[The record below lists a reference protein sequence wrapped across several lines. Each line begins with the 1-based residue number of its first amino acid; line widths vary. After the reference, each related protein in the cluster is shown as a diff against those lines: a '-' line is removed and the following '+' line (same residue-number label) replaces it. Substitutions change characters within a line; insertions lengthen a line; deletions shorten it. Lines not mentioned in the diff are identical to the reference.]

1 MDQEILKSY
10 SRLNDL
16 NVSRET
22 FLDFENYISMIIEK
36 NEKINIISQNT
47 SSKKSIIERHI
58 IDSAQIIDFVDLNC
72 NTTSDL
78 GTGGGMPGLIV
89 AIVMKKIKNDMKVN
103 LYEKSYHKCVFLRE
117 VSKKLNLNTEIIQK
131 DIFSLK
137 NIETG
142 TIMSRAFKPM
152 PVILNLVN
160 ENFRKYTNIIFFMG
174 SSGRKTLNEAL
185 QEWDLD
191 YEEKKS
197 LTSNDS
203 FILNIKKIK
212 KKVSWKLFQL

>member
-1 MDQEILKSY
+1 MDNQILNSY
-10 SRLNDL
+10 SKISKL

-22 FLDFENYISMIIEK
+22 CNELESLISMIQEK
-36 NEKINIISQNT
+36 NQEINLISREIFEKE
-47 SSKKSIIERHI
+47 SIRERHI
-58 IDSAQIIDFVDLNC
+58 IDSGQIIDFVDLNT
-72 NTTSDL
+72 NTTCDL

-89 AIVMKKIKNDMKVN
+89 AIVMKKLKNDMKIT
-103 LYEKSYHKCVFLRE
+103 LYEKSFHKCVFLKE

-131 DIFSLK
+131 DIFTIK

-152 PVILNLVN
+152 PTILELVN
-160 ENFRKYTNIIFFMG
+160 QNFQKYENIIFFMG
-174 SSGRKTLNEAL
+174 GTGRKILNDTLK
-185 QEWDLD
+185 EWDLD

-197 LTSNDS
+197 LTNDES

-212 KKVSWKLFQL
+212 KKLS

>member
-1 MDQEILKSY
+1 MDQEILNSY
-10 SRLNDL
+10 SRINHL

-22 FLDFENYISMIIEK
+22 FLDFENYISMILEK
-36 NEKINIISQNT
+36 NKKINIISQNT
-47 SSKKSIIERHI
+47 ASKKAIIDRHI
-58 IDSAQIIDFVDLNC
+58 IDSAQIIDFIDLNF

-160 ENFRKYTNIIFFMG
+160 ENFKKYKNIIFFMG
-174 SSGRKTLNEAL
+174 SSGRKILNETL

-212 KKVSWKLFQL
+212 KKIS